1 MADDLRIFLPLLLP
15 DTSDSSSSD
24 SSVDFFK
31 DLIEQAKA
39 AELQKNN
46 LEEFEHSNEQSR
58 RVRINRNNDLLKRDR
73 EPELPEVEA
82 SRRAIAENCIGKKII
97 RSVVADGVSRAD
109 FEASLTGKT
118 IVGAHRKGKNMWIEL
133 DSPPFPL
140 FQFGMAGAIYIKG
153 VDVKK
158 YKRSAVRDTDEWPFE
173 SSKLFIELDDGLEL
187 SFIDKRR
194 SAKVCLLENPATV
207 APISEL
213 GPDAFLESMMEDE
226 LFEALSKKEVAIKTL
241 LLDQSFISGIG
252 DWIADEVLY
261 QAKIHPLQAA
271 ASIPKEVCAALHM
284 SLKEVIE
291 HSVEVD
297 AVSSHFPVDWL
308 IHYRWCKKPGKIN
321 GMTIE
326 FINAGG
332 RTTAY
337 VPELQK
343 LSGDQAVKVAVKP
356 PNQKLPAKRKLDTS
370 NEDGDD
376 VGTSDDNE
384 DEVKKPAPNDS
395 LGNKESAAR
404 KKSMKGKEK
413 ADKKVQNG
421 RQTRKRDRLR
431 PSGSDDAFVMKQAL
445 KDYKS
450 KEGYDFAHI
459 AAWEVVRTNQ
469 KWSPVHLLGEESSGS
484 SQKRKS
490 SDSGNYRADTPN
502 VEVSSGFGIPDI
514 NKDPLPRRQKRREKK
529 DKGPSSRNED
539 PIDIT
544 GRFEEYKAMKKKVM
558 DIKRIREEKYLTLAD
573 EQRETLRQIMYDKDL
588 ETFNRPTDNVHP
600 SMLEIALARKREI
613 AKKYGWPCNF

>member
-15 DTSDSSSSD
+15 DTSDSSSRD
-24 SSVDFFK
+24 SSLDFFK

-39 AELQKNN
+39 AELLNNN
-46 LEEFEHSNEQSR
+46 LEEEFEHSNEQSR
-58 RVRINRNNDLLKRDR
+58 TVPINRNNDLLKRER

-97 RSVVADGVSRAD
+97 RSVLADDDDAYVIDGVSRSG

-118 IVGAHRKGKNMWIEL
+118 IVGAHRKGKIMWIEL

-140 FQFGMAGAIYIKG
+140 FQFGSAGAIYIKG

-187 SFIDKRR
+187 SFIDKRG
-194 SAKVCLLENPATV
+194 SAKVRLLENPATA

-213 GPDAFLESMMEDE
+213 GPDAFLEPMTKDE
-226 LFEALSKKEVAIKTL
+226 LFEALSKKKVAMKTL

-252 DWIADEVLY
+252 DWIADDVLY

-321 GMTIE
+321 GMAIE
-326 FINAGG
+326 FINVGG

-356 PNQKLPAKRKLDTS
+356 
-370 NEDGDD
+370 
-376 VGTSDDNE
+376 
-384 DEVKKPAPNDS
+384 
-395 LGNKESAAR
+395 
-404 KKSMKGKEK
+404 
-413 ADKKVQNG
+413 
-421 RQTRKRDRLR
+421 
-431 PSGSDDAFVMKQAL
+431 
-445 KDYKS
+445 
-450 KEGYDFAHI
+450 
-459 AAWEVVRTNQ
+459 
-469 KWSPVHLLGEESSGS
+469 VHLLGEESYGS

-490 SDSGNYRADTPN
+490 SDSGIYRADTPN
-502 VEVSSGFGIPDI
+502 VEVSSGFCIPDI
-514 NKDPLPRRQKRREKK
+514 NEDPSPRRQKRREKK
-529 DKGPSSRNED
+529 DKGSSSRNEY
-539 PIDIT
+539 PRDIT
-544 GRFEEYKAMKKKVM
+544 GRFEEYMAMKKELM

-573 EQRETLRQIMYDKDL
+573 EQREALRQTMYVNDL
-588 ETFNRPTDNVHP
+588 EMFNRPTDNVHP
-600 SMLEIALARKREI
+600 SMLEITLARKREI